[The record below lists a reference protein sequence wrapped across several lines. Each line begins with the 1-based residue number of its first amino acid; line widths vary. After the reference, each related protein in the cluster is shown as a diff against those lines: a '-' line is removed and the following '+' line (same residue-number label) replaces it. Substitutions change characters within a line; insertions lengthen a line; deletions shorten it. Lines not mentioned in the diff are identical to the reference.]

1 MIYVPSFTRPI
12 FTKGNMPFSDKK
24 KKIVKQQ
31 AELLASAYPNA
42 EEGAKY
48 AKDYETHIINLNIAI
63 EERLDRFSS
72 DAVNLLREQHP
83 NRPGGVMSVVDTQI
97 KRIRELVD
105 HYVPV
110 LDPILDLSFRK
121 LVIITMKDL
130 VDVMGES
137 MTQGRLLVEKRT
149 GEKLQ

>member
-1 MIYVPSFTRPI
+1 
-12 FTKGNMPFSDKK
+12 MPFSDKK

-31 AELLASAYPNA
+31 AQQLAALYPNP
-42 EEGAKY
+42 EDGAKY
-48 AKDYETHIINLNIAI
+48 AKDYETHIINLNTAI
-63 EERLDRFSS
+63 EGRLDQFSS
-72 DAVNLLREQHP
+72 DAVKLLQEQHP
-83 NRPGGVMSVVDTQI
+83 NRPGGVMSVVDTQT

-110 LDPILDLSFRK
+110 LDPILDLSFRN

-130 VDVMGES
+130 VDVTGES
-137 MTQGRLLVEKRT
+137 ITKGRLLAEQRT